1 MTTSAGDALA
11 PDHAPGLA
19 ERDAIDRLERLL
31 ALQKAAFARDRYPG
45 LDRRQ
50 TNLAALAGMMRS
62 HADAIVKAMSSDFG
76 SHPETLSLM
85 VEVHGVAARAEHAI
99 ANVAQYMTPSAR
111 EVGPM
116 FGTATAAVRYQPKGV
131 IGNIA
136 PWNFPFDIALGPL
149 VDMLAAGNRAVI
161 KPSEITPACS
171 QLIADMVSDTF
182 APDLVAVVQG
192 GPDLA
197 RAFSEQ
203 AWDHLVYTG
212 SPAVGRQVMMAAAR
226 NLVPVTLEL
235 GGKCPAI
242 LTPGSV
248 TASNVGDV
256 VGTKLIKNGQM
267 CITVDYVLVPRAEL
281 ERFVSLAVEHVRTV
295 TPDYSQSQDCTG
307 LVSERHLRRI
317 TGLLEQAR
325 AANARL
331 VQPEPV
337 GGVDPFTRRMP
348 LTLVID
354 PASTLR
360 IMQEEIFGPILP
372 VVPYDQLD
380 DAIAYVGARE
390 QPLGIYVFGDQP
402 TAAHVIERTS
412 SGGATVNCCAVHGAL
427 PSMGFGGIGAS
438 GMGRHHGIEGFRE
451 FSNARGIFVR
461 GEGGD
466 MTSIFPP
473 YARPAEAAELA

>member
-1 MTTSAGDALA
+1 MGTSASDASV
-11 PDHAPGLA
+11 PDHTPGMDG
-19 ERDAIDRLERLL
+19 RDSIDRLERLL
-31 ALQKAAFARDRYPG
+31 VRQKAAFARDPYPG
-45 LDRRQ
+45 LETRQ
-50 TNLAALAGMMRS
+50 ANLAALAAMTRR
-62 HADAIVKAMSSDFG
+62 HADAIVTAMSSDFG
-76 SHPETLSLM
+76 CHPEALSLM
-85 VEVHGVAARAEHAI
+85 VEVHGVAGRAEHAI
-99 ANVAQYMTPSAR
+99 ANVARYMTPDAR

-171 QLIADMVSDTF
+171 QLIADMVADTF

-256 VGTKLIKNGQM
+256 IGTKLIKNGQM
-267 CITVDYVLVPRAEL
+267 CISVDYVLVPRADL
-281 ERFVSLAVEHVRTV
+281 DRFVSLAIEHVRAV
-295 TPDYSQSQDCTG
+295 TPNYSQGQDCTG
-307 LVSERHLRRI
+307 LVSERHFRRI
-317 TGLLEQAR
+317 IAMIEQAR

-331 VQPEPV
+331 VQPEDD
-337 GGVDPFTRRMP
+337 GRTDLATRRMP
-348 LTLVID
+348 LTLVIH
-354 PASTLR
+354 PEATLDV
-360 IMQEEIFGPILP
+360 MQEEIFGPILP
-372 VVPYDQLD
+372 VVAYDGVD
-380 DAIAYVGARE
+380 DAIAHVNARE
-390 QPLGIYVFGDQP
+390 RPLGIYVFGDRQ
-402 TAAHVIERTS
+402 TADEVIARTH

-451 FSNARGIFVR
+451 FSNARGVFVR

-473 YARPAEAAELA
+473 YPRPAAAVELA